1 MIEIMM
7 LMLLG
12 NADALFDLQLDVD
25 DQFEVVAELELKF
38 EELQI
43 ERTATEIRMNVLF
56 SEYKQYEIEEEW
68 DNTKTRQEFVEFTAR
83 EKKNEWRVEFQDLKV
98 MVKEYKELEH
108 DIETAKVLLASMEKD
123 LINLTKAKSNVVR
136 YTDVSVSLSKNCKTM
151 LKYDLYTNCPT
162 IQELFD
168 TFDNTDDT
176 VSGVMVD
183 DGFHDVKRVDIMN
196 KHWRFYDTFNDFN
209 LVMVDPDAPFQRASV
224 NVEIQARE
232 FKTLSVMGNNDMRSF
247 NDGAYTVWKNFKITD
262 NCKRILVAPDME
274 LIAQAI
280 EFAKNSCNGEVELLE
295 STVVEQKT
303 TPHDFKKWRDSP
315 ALVYQN
321 WLKDAITNNKEL
333 RIGLD

>member
-12 NADALFDLQLDVD
+12 NADALFDLQLEVD

-38 EELQI
+38 EELQV

-56 SEYKQYEIEEEW
+56 SEYKQYEKEEEW
-68 DNTKTRQEFVEFTAR
+68 DNTKTRQEFVEFSSR
-83 EKKNEWRVEFQDLKV
+83 EKKNEWREEYRDLKV

-108 DIETAKVLLASMEKD
+108 EIETAKVVLASMEKD
-123 LINLTKAKSNVVR
+123 LVNLTKAKSNVVR

-183 DGFHDVKRVDIMN
+183 DGFHDVQRVDIMK
-196 KHWRFYDTFNDFN
+196 KHWKFYSDNQFT
-209 LVMVDPDAPFQRASV
+209 
-224 NVEIQARE
+224 I
-232 FKTLSVMGNNDMRSF
+232 
-247 NDGAYTVWKNFKITD
+247 WKNFKVTD

-274 LIAQAI
+274 LITQAI
-280 EFAKNSCNGEVELLE
+280 EFAINNCNGEVESLE
-295 STVVEQKT
+295 SVVVEQKT

-321 WLKDAITNNKEL
+321 WLKDAIANNKEL

>member
-1 MIEIMM
+1 MIEIIM

-12 NADALFDLQLDVD
+12 NADSLSELQSEVD
-25 DQFEVVAELELKF
+25 SQFELVAQLELEF

-56 SEYKQYEIEEEW
+56 TEFKQYEREEDW
-68 DNTKTRQEFVEFTAR
+68 DNSKTRQDFVEFKAR
-83 EKKNEWRVEFQDLKV
+83 ELKNEWRQENFKLEDIVKRYVELTH
-98 MVKEYKELEH
+98 EL
-108 DIETAKVLLASMEKD
+108 DTAKVILTSMEKD
-123 LINLTKAKSNVVR
+123 AVNLAKANSNAVR

-176 VSGVMVD
+176 VSGIMVD
-183 DGFHDVKRVDIMN
+183 DGFHDVERVDIMK
-196 KHWRFYDTFNDFN
+196 KHWKFYKDYNDFN
-209 LVMVDPDAPFQRASV
+209 LVMVDPDADFQRISV

-232 FKTLSVMGNNDMRSF
+232 FKTLSVMGSNDARSF
-247 NDGAYTVWKNFKITD
+247 SNNEFTVWKNFKVTD

-274 LIAQAI
+274 LIAKAI
-280 EFAKNSCNGEVELLE
+280 EFAKTNCQGEVDLE
-295 STVVEQKT
+295 TDVIKRDPTLHEDKN
-303 TPHDFKKWRDSP
+303 WRESP

-321 WLKDAITNNKEL
+321 WLKNAIADNKQL

>member
-1 MIEIMM
+1 MIEIIM

-12 NADALFDLQLDVD
+12 NADALVDLQLEVD
-25 DQFEVVAELELKF
+25 DQIALVADLELEF
-38 EELQI
+38 EELQV

-56 SEYKQYEIEEEW
+56 TEFRQYEIEEDW
-68 DNTKTRQEFVEFTAR
+68 DNSKTRQTFVEFKAR
-83 EKKNEWRVEFQDLKV
+83 ELKNEWRSENFDLEDIIDRYVELTH
-98 MVKEYKELEH
+98 EL
-108 DIETAKVLLASMEKD
+108 DTAKVILESMEKD
-123 LINLTKAKSNVVR
+123 LVNLAKAESNAVR

-176 VSGVMVD
+176 VSGIMVD
-183 DGFHDVKRVDIMN
+183 DGFHDVQRVDIMK
-196 KHWRFYDTFNDFN
+196 KHWKFYKDFNDFN
-209 LVMVDPDAPFQRASV
+209 LIMIDPDADFQRVSV
-224 NVEIQARE
+224 NVEIQARN
-232 FKTLSVMGNNDMRSF
+232 FKTLSVMGSNDARSF
-247 NDGAYTVWKNFKITD
+247 SDNEFTVWKNFKVTD

-280 EFAKNSCNGEVELLE
+280 EFAKNNCNGEIDLE
-295 STVVEQKT
+295 TDVIKRDP
-303 TPHDFKKWRDSP
+303 TPHNDRNWRDSP

-321 WLKDAITNNKEL
+321 WLKDAISNNKEL

>member
-1 MIEIMM
+1 
-7 LMLLG
+7 MLLG
-12 NADALFDLQLDVD
+12 NADSLSELQSEVD
-25 DQFEVVAELELKF
+25 SQFELVAQLELEF

-56 SEYKQYEIEEEW
+56 TEFKQYEREEDW
-68 DNTKTRQEFVEFTAR
+68 DNSKTRQDFVEFKAR
-83 EKKNEWRVEFQDLKV
+83 ELKNEWRQENFKLEDIVKRYVELTH
-98 MVKEYKELEH
+98 EL
-108 DIETAKVLLASMEKD
+108 DTAKVILTSMEKD
-123 LINLTKAKSNVVR
+123 AVNLAKANSNAVR

-321 WLKDAITNNKEL
+321 WLKDAIANNKEL